1 MLVFIHLEGRHHVT
15 NVQPITLLEI
25 KQRIDVECGLDAHCQ
40 IMWDQQA
47 RGMRTCRNAV
57 ILNANISNEHIHL
70 VLRFGAWAYF
80 DL

>member
-25 KQRIDVECGLDAHCQ
+25 KQRIDIECGLDAHCQ

-47 RGMRTCRNAV
+47 RGMRICWNAD
-57 ILNANISNEHIHL
+57 ISNTNTLDENVHL
-70 VLRFGAWAYF
+70 VLRINA
-80 DL
+80 